1 MSEQVNAASTRDP
14 AAERQHALLSRL
26 KLRQLALL
34 RSIDRLRSLGRV
46 AAELQLSQPAITK
59 ALREVEDI
67 FGSQLFVRSNRG
79 LVPTAAGD
87 AVLAYTH
94 RWLAELESTARV
106 LTSLE
111 TGKGGRMRLGLTQ
124 QAPQRLIQ
132 AALDHLLH
140 LSPPMAVMTREGTT
154 DELVSALL
162 ARELDCAIGRSYDG
176 DAPDLV
182 QLAVYR
188 QEPCLVTGARQA
200 RRLGRATMD
209 WNKLAQL
216 DWILPPPNT
225 PMRRTYNAIFV
236 GAGVQPPVPML
247 ETTSIRSIEAVL
259 RSEPNAIAIMPRDVV
274 AELEAAGQWAAL
286 PHRLK
291 WDLPPVSFFTTQ
303 ALEGQPT
310 VAGMRDAVVEAGLRL
325 QKQRTASYSAPT
337 TAARSAPSPSST

>member
-1 MSEQVNAASTRDP
+1 MPEQLNVANTRDP

-34 RSIDRLRSLGRV
+34 RSIDRLRSLSRV
-46 AAELQLSQPAITK
+46 AAELHLSQPAITK

-67 FGSQLFVRSNRG
+67 FGSPLFVRSSRG
-79 LVPTAAGD
+79 LVPTAAGE
-87 AVLAYTH
+87 AVLAYTG

-111 TGKGGRMRLGLTQ
+111 AGKGGRMRLGLTQ

-140 LSPPMAVMTREGTT
+140 RSPPIAVMTREGTT
-154 DELVSALL
+154 DELVAALQ

-176 DAPDLV
+176 DVHDLV
-182 QLAVYR
+182 QLPVYR
-188 QEPCLVTGARQA
+188 QEPCLVTGARQV
-200 RRLGRATMD
+200 RRLGRTAMD
-209 WNKLAQL
+209 WKNLALL

-225 PMRRTYNAIFV
+225 PMRRTYNAIFI

-259 RSEPNAIAIMPRDVV
+259 RSEPNAIAIMPRDVA
-274 AELEAAGQWAAL
+274 AELQAAGQWATL

-291 WDLPPVSFFTTQ
+291 WDLPPVSFFTTK

-310 VAGMRDAVVEAGLRL
+310 VAGLRDAVAEAGRRL
-325 QKQRTASYSAPT
+325 QSQRSSSYSAPT
-337 TAARSAPSPSST
+337 AAARSAP